1 MTKMKKMVCAL
12 VLMLL
17 LTSLSPAFAVNY
29 SEKPE
34 QGGYVLDETGVIGDQ
49 TLSDIVTLN
58 KRTEDAF
65 GGHVYVQARHFLG
78 GMSVTEYASGLFD
91 KWGLSASD
99 VLLVMIIGEESYTL
113 KCGAD
118 YSSAFKGEAG
128 DALIGTYFRNPYLNR
143 QYDEALNTFLPQLAR
158 QMAKQKKATVS
169 TDGIFGTTT
178 PAATTAPGSSV
189 FDLSGFITSG
199 NVNWLDYS
207 DSSSTN
213 VSATEKAEKSTG
225 FSLKKI
231 IIIVVILYFLFGR
244 KSRRNKYNF
253 RHPPRGR

>member
-1 MTKMKKMVCAL
+1 MNKMKKVFCAL
-12 VLMLL
+12 VLMMLL
-17 LTSLSPAFAVNY
+17 MTSLSPAFAINY

-58 KRTEDAF
+58 KRMEDAF

-78 GMSVTEYASGLFD
+78 GISVTEYASGLFD
-91 KWGLSASD
+91 KWSLGATD

-118 YSSAFKGEAG
+118 YSSAFKGETG

-143 QYDEALNTFLPQLAR
+143 QYDEALNTFLPQLAS
-158 QMAKQKKATVS
+158 QMAKQKKATVN
-169 TDGIFGTTT
+169 TNGIFGKTT
-178 PAATTAPGSSV
+178 PAATTAPGNSV

-207 DSSSTN
+207 DSSTN
-213 VSATEKAEKSTG
+213 VSTTDKTEKSTG

-244 KSRRNKYNF
+244 KSRKNKYNF